1 MPPIPSSLT
10 RRGFGQWLCAHAT
23 VATALPLSAAFSSD
37 TVAAGKSEDAS
48 PGLKKDAELTGKA
61 PLSRAAFVATLTNH
75 FGWIHSSVYRD
86 AYKNPQPTFS
96 DVKLGE
102 TRWACEVEAALESGL
117 MNNFAG
123 EFRPEERVTRAEAA
137 VLYAQGFGIPA
148 AAATETMNAV
158 LGEHA
163 PGAALTGKA
172 AVRVLAQLAA
182 TVVAPPQVLCKAGT
196 TAPRRYVQLLCATP
210 GAKVHYTF
218 TYDGSEPADPLSA
231 AGQVYDL
238 RNDGVLQFVN
248 PLNSTTDYRLYR
260 LKAVAVKDGLAPS
273 APREYAWNIVRPR
286 TGDFTAR
293 LVQLGTS
300 TAPTIWRIF
309 NPAEY
314 FQANVYY
321 IEGTQRGLV
330 FDAGEYGYQ
339 KGNLKTFIDTL
350 ARRPYDLVVGH
361 SHPDHAEQI
370 YNFTSAGIT
379 LHVSAQE
386 KAAFMASQ
394 RTDWRAAGEAAVAIG
409 EGHEFNLGNVQVTA
423 FPIPGHTHGLTT
435 ILVNQTGQV
444 YGSDMWGCNRPHT
457 ADTTQYQGVKV
468 DLFLSLVQQV
478 LAGYRRASSSGEIT
492 QVTNAHQEVPVGMGC
507 VRNFE
512 RCFQQLVDGGNAV
525 AQPSIRGGL
534 KQGDR
539 MSMVGDMWRDKDWM
553 AIGPIGKFAAPV
565 DYFTRPTTAYPCGAT
580 LDHNT
585 ADGHLKYSVLSSVA
599 FEGAELVGVDVYWAA
614 PANGVANRLPNKF
627 DPWTYAY
634 RVKLKPG
641 ASKVTLRAKTL
652 STRVRSMTID
662 GAPAA
667 YDAPVTVAAQAG
679 GHSVVA
685 VVSPDGTSTS
695 RYTFTFE

>member
-1 MPPIPSSLT
+1 MQHPPSGLT
-10 RRGFGQWLCAHAT
+10 RRGFGQWLCAQAT
-23 VATALPLSAAFSSD
+23 VATALPLTAALTTD
-37 TVAAGKSEDAS
+37 TADAS
-48 PGLKKDAELTGKA
+48 TNNTTANTVDAVLTGNA
-61 PLSRAAFVATLTNH
+61 PLSRAAFVATLANH
-75 FGWIHSSVYRD
+75 FGWIHSSTYHD

-96 DVKLGE
+96 DVKVGE
-102 TRWACEVEAALESGL
+102 TRWACQVEAALEAEL

-123 EFRPEERVTRAEAA
+123 EFRPEARVTRAEAA
-137 VLYAQGFGIPA
+137 AFYAQGFGITA
-148 AAATETMNAV
+148 AAATVAIDAV
-158 LGEHA
+158 LGKHSPEA
-163 PGAALTGKA
+163 TLTGKA
-172 AVRVLAQLAA
+172 ASRVLAHLTA

-196 TAPRRYVQLLCATP
+196 TAPRRYVQLMTATP
-210 GAKVHYTF
+210 DAKVHYTY

-231 AGQVYDL
+231 AGAVYDL

-260 LKAVAVKDGLAPS
+260 LKAVAVKDGLPPS
-273 APREYAWNIVRPR
+273 AMREYAWNIVRPR

-293 LVQLGTS
+293 LVQLGTGNS
-300 TAPTIWRIF
+300 PTIWRIF

-370 YNFTSAGIT
+370 YNFTSAGIA

-394 RTDWRAAGEAAVAIG
+394 RTDWRAAGEAAVVIG
-409 EGHEFNLGNVQVTA
+409 EGHEFDLGNVQVTA
-423 FPIPGHTHGLTT
+423 FPMPGHTHGLTT

-478 LAGYRRASSSGEIT
+478 LAGYRRASTSGEIT

-539 MSMVGDMWRDKDWM
+539 MSLVGDMWRDKDWI

-565 DYFTRPTTAYPCGAT
+565 DYFTRPTTAYPCSANI
-580 LDHNT
+580 DHNT
-585 ADGHLKYSVLSSVA
+585 ADGYLKYSVLSSVA

-634 RVKLKPG
+634 RVKLQPG

-652 STRVRSMTID
+652 STRVHSMTID
-662 GAPAA
+662 GAPTA
-667 YDAPVTVAAQAG
+667 YDAPVTLAAQAG
-679 GHSVVA
+679 REVA
-685 VVSPDGTSTS
+685 VVVVAPDGTTSS
-695 RYTFTFE
+695 RYTFTLE